1 MPFLQTNSLEEQEI
15 IAGLKARDRKT
26 VEYLYAKYSR
36 ALFVV
41 ITRILSDKDIAEEVF
56 HDAFIKIT
64 NKIDSYDESKGR
76 LYTWM
81 SNICRNSAIDKSRS
95 KEFSEKRKTNTID
108 DYVYGLES
116 QSGTADLVDGIGV
129 RELMGT
135 LNDEQKFIVDCIY
148 FKGYTHTEV
157 SEEYDIP
164 LGTVKS
170 RIRAAINVLKKKVD
184 RI

>member
-1 MPFLQTNSLEEQEI
+1 VLFLQTNSLEEHEI
-15 IAGLKARDRKT
+15 IAGLKARNRKT
-26 VEYLYAKYSR
+26 VEYVYAKYSR

-41 ITRILSDKDIAEEVF
+41 ISRIITDKDIAEEVF

-64 NKIDSYDESKGR
+64 KKIDSYDESKGR

-81 SNICRNSAIDKSRS
+81 SNICRNSAIDKTRS
-95 KEFSEKRKTNTID
+95 KEFSEKRKTNAID

-116 QSGTADLVDGIGV
+116 QSGTADSVDGIGV

-135 LNDEQKFIVDCIY
+135 LNDEQKFIVNCIY

-157 SEEYDIP
+157 SEEFDIP